1 MSILVVEDEEE
12 LSHILSYV
20 LRRAGF
26 DVLTASDGM
35 SALRLWKNA
44 SPSLILLDLNLP
56 RLGGWEVCRQ
66 VRLNS
71 ATPIVMLTGQKSDE
85 EIVRGLNVGADDYI
99 TKPFS
104 PAQLVA
110 RIEAVLRRANQA
122 TGDTRARYIG
132 IGDLKLDMQTNQARI
147 DGHDVQLTNLEFR
160 LLHTLCLRE
169 GHVVRHHELIQ
180 RIWGY
185 QGISDGRMLKSH
197 VRNLRRKIEPDP
209 SRPRYVHT
217 IPSVGYRFTSAPAAV
232 AAASA

>member
-12 LSHILSYV
+12 LASILAYV

-26 DVLTASDGM
+26 DVLSAADGM
-35 SALRLWKNA
+35 TALRLWKTA
-44 SPSLILLDLNLP
+44 SPSLILLDVNLP
-56 RLGGWEVCRQ
+56 RLDGWEVCRQ
-66 VRLNS
+66 VRMNS
-71 ATPIVMLTGQKSDE
+71 STPIVMLTGQRSDE

-110 RIEAVLRRANQA
+110 RIEAVLRRTNQP
-122 TGDTRARYIG
+122 TGDTRSRYMRV
-132 IGDLKLDMQTNQARI
+132 GDVELDMQMNQARI
-147 DGHDVQLTNLEFR
+147 AGQDVQLTNLEFR
-160 LLHTLCLRE
+160 LLHALSLRE
-169 GHVVRHHELIQ
+169 GHVVRHHDLIQ

-209 SRPRYVHT
+209 ANPTYVHT
-217 IPSVGYRFTSAPAAV
+217 VPSVGYRFTAATLATSA
-232 AAASA
+232 

>member
-12 LSHILSYV
+12 LSQILAYV

-26 DVLTASDGM
+26 DVTLARDGM
-35 SALRLWKNA
+35 AALRSFRSN
-44 SPSLILLDLNLP
+44 PPNLILLDLNLP
-56 RLGGWEVCRQ
+56 RVDGWEVCRQ
-66 VRLNS
+66 VRLS
-71 ATPIVMLTGQKSDE
+71 GSTPIVMLTGQKQDE
-85 EIVRGLNVGADDYI
+85 VIVRGLNVGADDYI

-110 RIEAVLRRANQA
+110 RVEAVLRRANQA
-122 TGDTRARYIG
+122 TGDARARFIN
-132 IGDLKLDMQTNQARI
+132 IGDLELDLQMNQARV

-160 LLHTLCLRE
+160 LLHTLALRE

-197 VRNLRRKIEPDP
+197 VRNLRRKIEPDSAHP
-209 SRPRYVHT
+209 KYIQTV
-217 IPSVGYRFTSAPAAV
+217 PSVGYRFAGG
-232 AAASA
+232 AAAQPIPA